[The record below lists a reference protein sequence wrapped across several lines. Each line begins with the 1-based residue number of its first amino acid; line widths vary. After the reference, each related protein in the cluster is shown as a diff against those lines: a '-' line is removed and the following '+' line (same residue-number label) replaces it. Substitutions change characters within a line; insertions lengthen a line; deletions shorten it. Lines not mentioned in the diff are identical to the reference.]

1 MVLPGTERAGRMKT
15 GQLIKR
21 YRKMRGMTQAQ
32 LAEACGQTDSAIRN
46 YELGNRTPGEAQI
59 EAIASALEISPE
71 ALREVPLQN
80 SRQALELLFR
90 LEEEA
95 GLVPME
101 VDGMLV
107 LGIDGSAEES
117 PKLAQAIKAWR
128 RVVDS
133 EKAGEMTPEEVV
145 EWKASFGAK

>member
-59 EAIASALEISPE
+59 EAIASALEISLE

-117 PKLAQAIKAWR
+117 PKLAQAIKAWK